1 MQRLFDRYP
10 RWLAVLAGGASA
22 MGFAPLNLWPLTL
35 LCFALLMHL
44 IARAESAKRA
54 FLLGWLFG
62 VAHFSIGNNWIAT
75 AFTFQS
81 AMPVWLGWFAVVLLA
96 LYLAVYP
103 ALACW
108 GTWWIAKR
116 VDTASRTT
124 LLAMAFAGCWI
135 VTEWLRGW
143 MFTGFPWNPLSA
155 VWLDTLFANIA
166 LPTLGTYGFSGI
178 VILAAAV
185 SKPAAVWLS
194 HSWHDSRFGRSGSW
208 VAIVFVTI
216 FILPVFIASLFPQ
229 RFLPLKPADTPQR
242 SIEITVVQPNISQI
256 DKYRPGY
263 EAINFTRLA
272 RHSRPKHNA
281 PRLLLW
287 PEAAIPWWLEEGYPS
302 SVYWD
307 QPGGT
312 AAGTRAALARLLGPN
327 DVLLTG
333 ADRLRFGTDGS
344 VAGAHNSVFA
354 IGAGGEIG
362 ATYNKAHLVP
372 YGEYLALRWLL
383 EPLGAARL
391 VPGDID
397 FWPGPGPRTMTVQL
411 GSNRVKVGLQI
422 CYEIIFSGEV
432 VGRGDRPDFIFNP
445 SNDAWFGGWGSPQF
459 LAQSRLRAIEEGLP
473 VVRATPTGISAIVD
487 ANGQVLKTLGRGK
500 EGRIDATLPAAKTPT
515 LFSRH
520 GNVLPLGFAALL
532 VGLAFMPLASGRAS
546 R

>member
-35 LCFALLMHL
+35 LCLALQMHL
-44 IARAESAKRA
+44 IARADSGKRA

-81 AMPVWLGWFAVVLLA
+81 AMPVWLGWVAVVLLA

-116 VDTASRTT
+116 VDTASRTIYPV
-124 LLAMAFAGCWI
+124 MAFAGCWI

-178 VILAAAV
+178 VILAAALI
-185 SKPAAVWLS
+185 KPAAEWLS
-194 HSWHDSRFGRSGSW
+194 QSWKNRRFDKSGSW

-216 FILPVFIASLFPQ
+216 FILPVFIVSLFPQ
-229 RFLPLKPADTPQR
+229 RFLPLEPADTTARP
-242 SIEITVVQPNISQI
+242 IAITVVQPNISQI

-272 RHSRPKHNA
+272 RLSRPKDNA
-281 PRLLLW
+281 LRLLLW
-287 PEAAIPWWLEEGYPS
+287 PEAAIPWWLEDRYPP

-312 AAGTRAALARLLGPN
+312 AAGTRTALAR
-327 DVLLTG
+327 
-333 ADRLRFGTDGS
+333 
-344 VAGAHNSVFA
+344 
-354 IGAGGEIG
+354 
-362 ATYNKAHLVP
+362 
-372 YGEYLALRWLL
+372 
-383 EPLGAARL
+383 
-391 VPGDID
+391 
-397 FWPGPGPRTMTVQL
+397 
-411 GSNRVKVGLQI
+411 
-422 CYEIIFSGEV
+422 
-432 VGRGDRPDFIFNP
+432 
-445 SNDAWFGGWGSPQF
+445 
-459 LAQSRLRAIEEGLP
+459 
-473 VVRATPTGISAIVD
+473 
-487 ANGQVLKTLGRGK
+487 
-500 EGRIDATLPAAKTPT
+500 PAA
-515 LFSRH
+515 FWD
-520 GNVLPLGFAALL
+520 
-532 VGLAFMPLASGRAS
+532 GRQRCRRA
-546 R
+546 